1 MVAVMTGIDP
11 HKSSHAAV
19 AIGRAEPPGGVRVG
33 AWPSRRAAAGVG
45 GGVAG
50 AGLGGPGAP
59 PGRGICR
66 PRQLVAAGEQVLDVP
81 PGLAA
86 RVRLLQAGDTS
97 KNDPGDARPA
107 AVAALRSAARRPVPA
122 EDHAAVLKVWANR
135 HRDLARAR
143 TRAAC
148 RLHAVLRP
156 GPRRSPG
163 EIPAARA
170 ARILGR
176 VTPSG
181 AVTRARCELAAG
193 FLTGIGRLD
202 ARLRDTGKKPA
213 AAARAPGTGLTGL
226 SGAGPVIAG
235 TVTGDVRQ
243 VFRFPGRDHFA
254 ACHGTAPAEV
264 SSGGRTICRLP
275 LRGNRR
281 PSHAIHLAAISQI
294 RHKHSQGRACHDK
307 KPAEGKTHKEAPR
320 ALRRRISDAIYAAP
334 AAEARQ
340 AAAAYPKGPG
350 GQPGNRSV
358 SRAAGLHPARR
369 LFGQA
374 TPGPATTIRPRRYPR
389 PRREPRGQGRASPPA
404 PAPAPPGR
412 VEKSPGPRQLTP
424 TAKRHSLSAECF
436 SNRNRAASPW
446 TASPKSC
453 SVLLRRAG
461 AGPPWFRRPAA
472 APRLVAVT

>member
-1 MVAVMTGIDP
+1 M
-11 HKSSHAAV
+11 
-19 AIGRAEPPGGVRVG
+19 
-33 AWPSRRAAAGVG
+33 
-45 GGVAG
+45 
-50 AGLGGPGAP
+50 
-59 PGRGICR
+59 
-66 PRQLVAAGEQVLDVP
+66 
-81 PGLAA
+81 
-86 RVRLLQAGDTS
+86 
-97 KNDPGDARPA
+97 
-107 AVAALRSAARRPVPA
+107 
-122 EDHAAVLKVWANR
+122 
-135 HRDLARAR
+135 
-143 TRAAC
+143 
-148 RLHAVLRP
+148 LRP
-156 GPRRSPG
+156 GPG
-163 EIPAARA
+163 GHQEEIPAARA

-307 KPAEGKTHKEAPR
+307 KPAEGKTHKEALR
-320 ALRRRISDAIYAAP
+320 ALRRRISDAIDAAP

-340 AAAAYPKGPG
+340 AAAACPKGPG

-374 TPGPATTIRPRRYPR
+374 TPGPATTIRPGATPGRAPSQPNRAHQRPPRHPPAASKKPR
-389 PRREPRGQGRASPPA
+389 PAS
-404 PAPAPPGR
+404 
-412 VEKSPGPRQLTP
+412 
-424 TAKRHSLSAECF
+424 
-436 SNRNRAASPW
+436 
-446 TASPKSC
+446 
-453 SVLLRRAG
+453 
-461 AGPPWFRRPAA
+461 
-472 APRLVAVT
+472 